1 MIYIAMD
8 LAKDPQSQSPPTF
21 FLKKDEN
28 KSKTFF
34 CKSTSKQSVKLC
46 STLQGID
53 FATFTGHMCV
63 GIIFVGFVGYA
74 ALRLLYRD
82 INKLKNQDPPEIAGN
97 AINPQNIFFQDIKQA
112 FLTWKHT
119 VCLFQMLKY
128 ISWSIKRRAEARDR
142 VVAAGGGACVRC
154 V

>member
-8 LAKDPQSQSPPTF
+8 LVKDSQSQPTF
-21 FLKKDEN
+21 FKKNDEN

-34 CKSTSKQSVKLC
+34 CNSTSKQLVKPG
-46 STLQGID
+46 SILQGID

-63 GIIFVGFVGYA
+63 GIIFVGFVGYG

-97 AINPQNIFFQDIKQA
+97 AINSKNIFFPQDIKQA
-112 FLTWKHT
+112 FFT
-119 VCLFQMLKY
+119 
-128 ISWSIKRRAEARDR
+128 
-142 VVAAGGGACVRC
+142 
-154 V
+154 